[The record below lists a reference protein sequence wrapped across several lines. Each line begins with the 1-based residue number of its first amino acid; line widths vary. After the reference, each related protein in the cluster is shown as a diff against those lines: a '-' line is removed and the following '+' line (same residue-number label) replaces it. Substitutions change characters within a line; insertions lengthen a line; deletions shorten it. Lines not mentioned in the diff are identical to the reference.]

1 MKWLFKDREWF
12 DIWFWGLKGGL
23 YLILFL
29 ICILWLIV
37 GLFVR

>member
-1 MKWLFKDREWF
+1 MKRLFENKEMF
-12 DIWFWGLKGGL
+12 DLWFWGLNGGL
-23 YLILFL
+23 YFSLFL